1 MTDTTDMGG
10 NVVPLNKSGN
20 KRGRFGKPGI
30 PNPGK
35 PRGATAKHTRLLK
48 EAIMIAAELEG
59 QDGQGKGKLIGFM
72 RKIAQ
77 EDLRAFVSLLGR
89 IIPLQVEQKTMDDK
103 PKSTVYKTVDE
114 VKRELIS
121 RGLDIEVMFKIMQA
135 TPAVNDDEPEDF
147 EIDNDEPEPV

>member
-1 MTDTTDMGG
+1 
-10 NVVPLNKSGN
+10 
-20 KRGRFGKPGI
+20 
-30 PNPGK
+30 
-35 PRGATAKHTRLLK
+35 
-48 EAIMIAAELEG
+48 
-59 QDGQGKGKLIGFM
+59 M